1 MKILIGLLIVM
12 GCFGA
17 ILGICV
23 IIWGIL
29 FMLYNIKDA
38 IHELLDKE

>member
-1 MKILIGLLIVM
+1 MKILMGLLIVM

-29 FMLYNIKDA
+29 FVSDAIKEV

>member
-17 ILGICV
+17 IFGICV
-23 IIWGIL
+23 IMWGIL

-38 IHELLDKE
+38 IQELLDKE